1 MWEKIVAFFMSII
14 AFLASLFGI
23 GGDKNAKSYHFM
35 NESYGSNERQTM
47 NLYVPKKT
55 DDGTCGLILYI
66 HGGAWIAGN
75 KEDYF
80 DKKTFNYISDDLGM
94 AAATISYRYISE
106 TTDLNDIMDDIDLA
120 LKAIKTKG
128 EEKGININRVMLTGT
143 SAGAHLSM
151 LYAYSRKDSAPI
163 TPSCVVSYCGPTNLA
178 DENFYYNNDMGNTD
192 FMCQLMSCACG
203 YQFTEVGDENALPYL
218 EKVSPLTYVD
228 ANTVPTAFAHG
239 LKDTTVPYS
248 NATALE
254 AALKANGVTYDF
266 VTYPNSS
273 HSLTDDPDC
282 TKMMNDLMYN
292 YAMAYVK

>member
-1 MWEKIVAFFMSII
+1 MWQKIVSFFMTII
-14 AFLASLFGI
+14 AFFASLFGI
-23 GGDKNAKSYHFM
+23 STDKYAKSYHYM
-35 NESYGSNERQTM
+35 NEKYGTDTRQSM
-47 NLYVPKKT
+47 NLYIPKDT
-55 DDGTCGLILYI
+55 DNGTCGLILFI

-75 KEDYF
+75 KEDAF
-80 DKKTFNYISDDLGM
+80 DKKTFNYISDDLKI
-94 AAATISYRYISE
+94 AAASISYRYISE
-106 TTDLNDIMDDIDLA
+106 TTSLNDIMDDIDLA
-120 LKAIKTKG
+120 LKAIKEKG
-128 EEKGININRVMLTGT
+128 EEKGIKINRVMLTGP

-151 LYAYSRKDSAPI
+151 LYAYSRKDTAPI

-178 DENFYYNNDMGNTD
+178 DKNFYYGNDMGSTD

-218 EKVSPLTYVD
+218 EKVSPLTYVNS
-228 ANTVPTAFAHG
+228 NTVPTAFAHG

-254 AALKANGVTYDF
+254 NAFKQYGVKYDF

-282 TKMMNDLMYN
+282 KKQMDDLMYN